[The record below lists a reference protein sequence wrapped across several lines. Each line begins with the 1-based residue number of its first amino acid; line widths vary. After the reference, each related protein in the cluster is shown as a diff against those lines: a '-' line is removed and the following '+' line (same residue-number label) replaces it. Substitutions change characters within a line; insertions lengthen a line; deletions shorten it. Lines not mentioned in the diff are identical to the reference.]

1 MRLVLVIAAML
12 IGLLV
17 GACSSVGHFVGD
29 NLPTWAA
36 GLPEGT
42 PPRPGEPGYDAYQKA
57 VRGET
62 PGQPAAAAPA
72 GPSSQKDKDNGSVDD
87 PVH

>member
-1 MRLVLVIAAML
+1 MRLVLVIAAMMA
-12 IGLLV
+12 GLLV
-17 GACSSVGHFVGD
+17 GSCSSVGHFVAD

-42 PPRPGEPGYDAYQKA
+42 PPRPGEPGYEAYQKA

-62 PGQPAAAAPA
+62 PRQPAAAAPA
-72 GPSSQKDKDNGSVDD
+72 PSPKPNEAADN